1 MIRLAFDIGGTFTD
15 FVLHDDATGR
25 IWSLKVP
32 STAKDPAEAVAAG
45 LKLALAQ
52 ADIELAAVDTV
63 LHATTVATNAII
75 ERKGAPAALIT
86 TAGFRDILIIGRQKR
101 YETYDLYLD
110 KPAPLVKRR
119 HIYEIEERTGH
130 DGQVIT
136 PLNIASVDRAIDAL
150 RADGRK
156 SVAVSLLHAYANP
169 EHERRIRD
177 RIRERAP
184 ELLVTVSS
192 DVSPK
197 YREYERTN
205 TAVVDAYVK
214 PIVDHYI
221 GRLERKLAARG
232 FRHQLFVMQSSGG
245 LVSPAVAR
253 QYPIRIVESG
263 PAAGVLMCAEVGRT
277 EGFENVLTFD
287 MGGTTAKVG
296 AIEQG
301 MPAIVP
307 TFEIDPI
314 RYKKGSGLPVNV
326 PAVELLEIGAGG
338 GSIARTDMGMIVVGP
353 ESAGAD
359 PGPACY
365 GYGGTQP
372 TVTDANVAL
381 GYIAPD
387 YFNGGA
393 MVLDPKAAETAI
405 ATAVAAPLGLSVGEA
420 AWGIHLVAT
429 ANMEHALRLV
439 SVERGR
445 DPRGNALV
453 AFGGAG
459 PLHATRLARSIGVPR
474 VIVPFGAGVG
484 SAIGLLQADA
494 RIDVS
499 VTRVLRMIPSP
510 DEALAR
516 LYAELEARAR
526 RDLQHLGFE
535 GEVRWSRYAYM
546 RYSGQGFEV
555 HVDLPEGKIG
565 SGYGAKAAAAFHES
579 YARRHK
585 WSDPTAEVEGI
596 DWALVATMATAHRW
610 PGFAPSSN
618 TVGPGRRGFRRAWF
632 PEAGGFA
639 ETRVL
644 DRLALV
650 REGSI
655 VGPAIIEDP
664 DCTALLLPN
673 DVGRLSAQGNLI
685 IEIAKPEIP

>member
-25 IWSLKVP
+25 TRSLKVP

-45 LKLALAQ
+45 LELALAQ

-86 TAGFRDILIIGRQKR
+86 TAGFRDVLIIGRQKR

-136 PLNIASVDRAIDAL
+136 PLNITSVDRAIVAL
-150 RADGRK
+150 RADDRK

-184 ELLVTVSS
+184 ELLVTISS

-197 YREYERTN
+197 YREYDRTN
-205 TAVVDAYVK
+205 TAVVHAYVK
-214 PIVDHYI
+214 PIVGRYI
-221 GRLERKLAARG
+221 GRLEHTLAARS
-232 FRHQLFVMQSSGG
+232 FRHQLFVVQSSGG

-263 PAAGVLMCAEVGRT
+263 PAAGVLMCAEVGRA

-296 AIEQG
+296 AIERG

-353 ESAGAD
+353 ESAGAE

-365 GYGGTQP
+365 GHGGRQP

-393 MVLDPKAAETAI
+393 MALDPKAAEAAI

-499 VTRVLRMIPSP
+499 VTRVLPMLSSSDQAI
-510 DEALAR
+510 AR
-516 LYAELEARAR
+516 LYTELEARAR
-526 RDLQHLGFE
+526 LDLQHLGFE

-546 RYSGQGFEV
+546 RYAGQGFEV
-555 HVDLPEGKIG
+555 HVDLPEGQIG
-565 SGYGAKAAAAFHES
+565 SGYGAKVVAAFHES

-585 WSDPTAEVEGI
+585 WSDPSAGVEGI
-596 DWALVATMATAHRW
+596 DWALVATMPTAHRW
-610 PGFAPSSN
+610 PGFAPSSDA
-618 TVGPGRRGFRRAWF
+618 VGPGRRGSRRAWF

-644 DRLALV
+644 DRLALL

-655 VGPAIIEDP
+655 VGPAIVEDP
-664 DCTALLLPN
+664 DCTALLLPD
-673 DVGRLSAQGNLI
+673 DVGHVSTQGNLI